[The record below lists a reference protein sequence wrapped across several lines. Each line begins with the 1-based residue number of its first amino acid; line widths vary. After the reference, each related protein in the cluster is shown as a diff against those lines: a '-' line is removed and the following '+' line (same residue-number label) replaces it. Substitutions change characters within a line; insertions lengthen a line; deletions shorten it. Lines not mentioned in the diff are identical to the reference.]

1 MSISQH
7 FIQQCSA
14 FQSASALSDREVKR
28 WVIALSGGLDSMVL
42 LDLAHR
48 LLPAKSVVAV
58 HVNHQ
63 QQATAKQ
70 WQIFCA
76 LQCAQRNIAYF
87 PFVTS
92 PKSSSE
98 QALRDARY
106 ACFGEF
112 LQINDCLLLGHHA
125 IDQAETVLFRLVR
138 GAGSKG
144 LAAMPVSRELFA
156 GQLFRPLLTV
166 AKKELQAHAKKSLEW
181 VEDPSNQSLAYDR
194 NYIRHKVIP
203 PLLERWPK
211 AGEQIALSAQ
221 LLAQEH
227 RVLQDYLAEDVGKL
241 SSTCRF
247 DLQKWSCYSEAKAL
261 LLLKFWLTKHTQ
273 CSVSRKQLQRVVG
286 EVIHSRVGSKGFCQL
301 GDYRAMRY
309 RDQLHLID
317 QTIIVQ
323 PWPILEIA
331 AQDYSLTHGIL
342 SFAVTDLGIVWR
354 EGMYLQ
360 SRRAGMS
367 ITVLGGVKKKLK
379 NIFQEHNIAPWLRD
393 KWPIL
398 MYGEQIVAIPGIC
411 ISDDW
416 LYKTEKKSLIQPQ
429 WQPL

>member
-166 AKKELQAHAKKSLEW
+166 AKKRAASPRKKK
-181 VEDPSNQSLAYDR
+181 P
-194 NYIRHKVIP
+194 
-203 PLLERWPK
+203 
-211 AGEQIALSAQ
+211 
-221 LLAQEH
+221 
-227 RVLQDYLAEDVGKL
+227 
-241 SSTCRF
+241 
-247 DLQKWSCYSEAKAL
+247 
-261 LLLKFWLTKHTQ
+261 
-273 CSVSRKQLQRVVG
+273 
-286 EVIHSRVGSKGFCQL
+286 RVG
-301 GDYRAMRY
+301 
-309 RDQLHLID
+309 
-317 QTIIVQ
+317 
-323 PWPILEIA
+323 
-331 AQDYSLTHGIL
+331 
-342 SFAVTDLGIVWR
+342 
-354 EGMYLQ
+354 
-360 SRRAGMS
+360 RRP
-367 ITVLGGVKKKLK
+367 K
-379 NIFQEHNIAPWLRD
+379 
-393 KWPIL
+393 
-398 MYGEQIVAIPGIC
+398 
-411 ISDDW
+411 
-416 LYKTEKKSLIQPQ
+416 
-429 WQPL
+429 